1 MQGRDVLIRG
11 STTFFGARFC
21 RCAVVEKADL
31 HSDVA
36 VGVVR
41 EQGCAVLWRAFGM
54 RYLQIVR
61 GRKIGRNAERFI
73 VVGAMREWRNWCR
86 C

>member
-1 MQGRDVLIRG
+1 MLDRDILMRG
-11 STTFFGARFC
+11 SMTFFGARFC

-31 HSDVA
+31 HNDVA

-54 RYLQIVR
+54 RYLQIVS
-61 GRKIGRNAERFI
+61 GRNTGRNAERFI
-73 VVGAMREWRNWCR
+73 VVDVMGEWRNWCR

>member
-1 MQGRDVLIRG
+1 MRG

-41 EQGCAVLWRAFGM
+41 EQGCAVLWRAFRV
-54 RYLQIVR
+54 RYLQMVR
-61 GRKIGRNAERFI
+61 GRKTGGKAERFI
-73 VVGAMREWRNWCR
+73 AVDVMREGRNWCR